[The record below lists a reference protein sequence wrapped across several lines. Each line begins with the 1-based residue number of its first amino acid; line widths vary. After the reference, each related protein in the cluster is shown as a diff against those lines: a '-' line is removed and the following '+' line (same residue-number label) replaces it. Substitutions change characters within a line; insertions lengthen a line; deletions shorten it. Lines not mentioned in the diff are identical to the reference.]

1 MTTLSKNLK
10 DLKSLKVVLTRGP
23 LVSTETAFNNEA
35 TPSIGL
41 AYLAGYLDK
50 HGIEAE
56 LVDGI
61 GLRLNR
67 TWPNKKY
74 PGYICQG
81 LNFEEIAER
90 ISADVDVIAISI
102 MFSGEWPVQRDLI
115 KFLKNRFPQAFFVAG
130 GEHITALNE
139 YVLSDCPEIDC
150 CVLGEGER
158 TFLNVLE
165 AHVNGE
171 PLSGVGG
178 IAFNNS
184 NGKYVLS
191 EAQPRIRDLDSI
203 PWPKWYDGHL
213 EKFWEAG
220 KSFGVQVGRDM
231 PINVSRGCPYQC
243 TFCSNPTMWTTRYIL
258 RDVENV
264 IDEIKYY
271 IDRFDIDSLQFYD
284 LTAIAKKRWAIEF
297 SRRLKEEGIQLK
309 WSLPSGTRSEVLD
322 HEVLSAIRSVG
333 CSYLVYAPESGSQRT
348 LERIKKR
355 ISLDSL
361 TNSVVT
367 AHKLGIITRGNL
379 IIGFPGETRRE
390 MFATIFYGF
399 KLSFFGVDEV
409 PLNIFSAYPGSELF
423 RDLQAEG
430 KINLSDNYFLGLTSL
445 NSDFGML
452 NPMTMNESVGPREL
466 AIYRLSAMLMNYAIS
481 YITRPVR
488 IWRTI
493 RNVFGSSS
501 GAATVFEHRLKD
513 SRRRKLE
520 ESNSPSM
527 EAGE

>member
-1 MTTLSKNLK
+1 
-10 DLKSLKVVLTRGP
+10 
-23 LVSTETAFNNEA
+23 
-35 TPSIGL
+35 
-41 AYLAGYLDK
+41 
-50 HGIEAE
+50 
-56 LVDGI
+56 
-61 GLRLNR
+61 
-67 TWPNKKY
+67 
-74 PGYICQG
+74 
-81 LNFEEIAER
+81 
-90 ISADVDVIAISI
+90 
-102 MFSGEWPVQRDLI
+102 
-115 KFLKNRFPQAFFVAG
+115 
-130 GEHITALNE
+130 
-139 YVLSDCPEIDC
+139 
-150 CVLGEGER
+150 
-158 TFLNVLE
+158 
-165 AHVNGE
+165 
-171 PLSGVGG
+171 
-178 IAFNNS
+178 
-184 NGKYVLS
+184 
-191 EAQPRIRDLDSI
+191 
-203 PWPKWYDGHL
+203 
-213 EKFWEAG
+213 
-220 KSFGVQVGRDM
+220 M

-520 ESNSPSM
+520 ESNAPSM

>member
-165 AHVNGE
+165 AHV
-171 PLSGVGG
+171 
-178 IAFNNS
+178 
-184 NGKYVLS
+184 GKYVLS

>member
-1 MTTLSKNLK
+1 
-10 DLKSLKVVLTRGP
+10 
-23 LVSTETAFNNEA
+23 
-35 TPSIGL
+35 
-41 AYLAGYLDK
+41 
-50 HGIEAE
+50 
-56 LVDGI
+56 
-61 GLRLNR
+61 
-67 TWPNKKY
+67 
-74 PGYICQG
+74 
-81 LNFEEIAER
+81 
-90 ISADVDVIAISI
+90 
-102 MFSGEWPVQRDLI
+102 
-115 KFLKNRFPQAFFVAG
+115 
-130 GEHITALNE
+130 
-139 YVLSDCPEIDC
+139 
-150 CVLGEGER
+150 
-158 TFLNVLE
+158 
-165 AHVNGE
+165 
-171 PLSGVGG
+171 
-178 IAFNNS
+178 
-184 NGKYVLS
+184 
-191 EAQPRIRDLDSI
+191 
-203 PWPKWYDGHL
+203 
-213 EKFWEAG
+213 
-220 KSFGVQVGRDM
+220 
-231 PINVSRGCPYQC
+231 
-243 TFCSNPTMWTTRYIL
+243 
-258 RDVENV
+258 
-264 IDEIKYY
+264 
-271 IDRFDIDSLQFYD
+271 
-284 LTAIAKKRWAIEF
+284 
-297 SRRLKEEGIQLK
+297 
-309 WSLPSGTRSEVLD
+309 
-322 HEVLSAIRSVG
+322 
-333 CSYLVYAPESGSQRT
+333 VYAPESGSQRT